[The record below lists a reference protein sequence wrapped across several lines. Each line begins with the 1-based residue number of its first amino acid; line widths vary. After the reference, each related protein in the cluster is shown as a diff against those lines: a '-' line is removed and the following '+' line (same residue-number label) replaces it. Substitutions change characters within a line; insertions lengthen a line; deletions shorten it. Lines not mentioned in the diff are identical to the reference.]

1 MVKGRRVRKTSKLR
15 VPMLRDARGGEL
27 WKGVLAS
34 SFIDTSNTGLSLP
47 KHTHTHTHERERE
60 SVCVCTCVH
69 VYVCACVHVCVCV
82 KRKY

>member
-1 MVKGRRVRKTSKLR
+1 MGVVKGRRVRKASKLR

-47 KHTHTHTHERERE
+47 KHTHTHTHMRERER
-60 SVCVCTCVH
+60 VCV
-69 VYVCACVHVCVCV
+69 CVHVCMCMCVHVCMCACV
-82 KRKY
+82 

>member
-1 MVKGRRVRKTSKLR
+1 MGVVKGRRVRKASKLR

-47 KHTHTHTHERERE
+47 KHTHTHMRERERE
-60 SVCVCTCVH
+60 SVCVCVH
-69 VYVCACVHVCVCV
+69 VCMCMCVHVCMCACV
-82 KRKY
+82 